1 MKNIGF
7 MQGRLS
13 NVVDGVI
20 QEFPWKSWED
30 EFHIASEI
38 DIHIMEWTLDQEDL
52 YLNPLLTNKG
62 QEKISHLCEIYSL
75 KIPSLTG
82 DCFMQSPFWK
92 SEGSE
97 KKSLV
102 SDFVAVVKACG
113 KLGVGIIVIPLVD
126 NGSLE
131 NSKQESALIDTL
143 NEHDTLLKKS
153 NVKIAFESDFAPQ
166 KLGEFINQLDSE
178 SFGINYDIGN
188 SAALGFIPDE
198 EFSHYGDRVINVHVK
213 DRPLGQTTVP
223 LGDGDSD
230 FESVFKNLFKYN
242 YKGNYILQTARDRA
256 GRHSHVLKR
265 YLEQT
270 TNWIQK
276 HGS

>member
-1 MKNIGF
+1 

-13 NVVDGVI
+13 DVIDGVI

-52 YLNPLLTNKG
+52 YLNPLLTSEG
-62 QEKISHLCEIYSL
+62 QVKINHLCEIYSL

-92 SEGSE
+92 AEGAE

-102 SDFVAVVKACG
+102 SDLVAIVNACG
-113 KLGVGIIVIPLVD
+113 KLGIRIIVIPLVD

-131 NSKQESALIDTL
+131 NSKQESALINTL
-143 NEHDTLLKKS
+143 NEYDALFKKS

-166 KLGEFINQLDSE
+166 RLGEFINQLDSE

-198 EFSHYGDRVINVHVK
+198 EFSHYGDRIINVHVK
-213 DRPLGQTTVP
+213 DRPLGLTTVP

-230 FESVFKNLFKYN
+230 FESVFKNLSKHN
-242 YKGNYILQTARDRA
+242 YKGNYILQTARDKA

-265 YLEQT
+265 YLAQT
-270 TNWIQK
+270 ANWILK